1 MGIALGL
8 ETISVVFLAYAV
20 CRVGGDADRWSDA
33 YYEQAHRDKQ
43 PHDN

>member
-8 ETISVVFLAYAV
+8 VTISVVFLAYAV

>member
-8 ETISVVFLAYAV
+8 VTLFVVFLAYAV
-20 CRVGGDADRWSDA
+20 CRVGGDADGWSDT

>member
-8 ETISVVFLAYAV
+8 VTLFVVFLAYAV
-20 CRVGGDADRWSDA
+20 CRVGDADGWSDA

>member
-1 MGIALGL
+1 MGIALEL
-8 ETISVVFLAYAV
+8 VTISVVFLAYAV
-20 CRVGGDADRWSDA
+20 CRVGGDAGGWSDA

>member
-8 ETISVVFLAYAV
+8 VTLFVVFLAYAV
-20 CRVGGDADRWSDA
+20 CRVGGDADGRSDA